1 MINKPCQSPPCDYV
15 GKRGWTIVVEVKDI
29 GSGASISIRQK
40 REELSGLF
48 GMPSFVP
55 QPLRPAH
62 A

>member
-1 MINKPCQSPPCDYV
+1 MINKPCQSPAMRDYV

-29 GSGASISIRQK
+29 GSGASIRQK

-48 GMPSFVP
+48 GMPSFVQ
-55 QPLRPAH
+55 QPLRPAQ